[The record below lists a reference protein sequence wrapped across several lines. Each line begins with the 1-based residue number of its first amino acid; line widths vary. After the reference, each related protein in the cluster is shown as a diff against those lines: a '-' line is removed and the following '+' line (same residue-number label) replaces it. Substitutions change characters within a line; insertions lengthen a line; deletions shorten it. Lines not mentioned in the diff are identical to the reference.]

1 MRCERGTQ
9 ARGGGANLPT
19 AMVQFCAIISAP
31 FHIWAHFCVPHLNF
45 LALLGVSLSKDTLPG
60 PKRLTKQGHPKT
72 VFCKVFFRRSKQRL
86 EFYYLR
92 TA

>member
-1 MRCERGTQ
+1 MRCERETQ
-9 ARGGGANLPT
+9 ERGEGANLPT

-45 LALLGVSLSKDTLPG
+45 LVLLGVGFSKDTLPG

-72 VFCKVFFRRSKQRL
+72 IFCKVFLSEKQTKTRILSL
-86 EFYYLR
+86 EDS
-92 TA
+92 